1 MAFAAVF
8 VKRDLGELIG
18 LPTPVA
24 FVLLVGVPIIV
35 IGSTAVLLYYCF
47 KARSA
52 KRKARNAP
60 RPESKSSHHTIETD
74 HEMGLTSI
82 RSTGEPSSIAGS
94 RRHSLNHPP
103 PISTYQ
109 ASELDRQFFAAQ
121 VYGVSA
127 AVPYQA
133 PPSYG
138 SEPDAPK
145 YEDETPSP
153 ITIPPQRPK
162 TAPSSPLDG
171 VFTGPVNVNRLNY
184 GNRAPL
190 QEVRPRTSAGTSQR
204 VLHRRS
210 KSLDKPAPIRI
221 STNRPTHSPAGS
233 LRSLSVFPHRH
244 VNPSSPGLSPTHH
257 GPSPPPHHG
266 PSPPVAS
273 PSPPLIS
280 PVAGLSSRKG
290 PLSGIPPPPPP
301 PPPTAR
307 SIHPHVRHPSMDR
320 NSLMPIAPILLPF
333 DAVPSTPTIV
343 RGQEQSASRQG
354 RKRGNSHTGN
364 YI

>member
-1 MAFAAVF
+1 V
-8 VKRDLGELIG
+8 
-18 LPTPVA
+18 PTPVA
-24 FVLLVGVPIIV
+24 FVLLIGVPIVV
-35 IGSTAVLLYYCF
+35 IGSTAILLYYCL
-47 KARSA
+47 KARAA

-82 RSTGEPSSIAGS
+82 RSAGDVSSIAGG
-94 RRHSLNHPP
+94 RRHSLNQPP
-103 PISTYQ
+103 PITNYQ
-109 ASELDRQFFAAQ
+109 ASEFDRQFFAAQ

-145 YEDETPSP
+145 YEHGTPSQN
-153 ITIPPQRPK
+153 TIPPQRPK

-190 QEVRPRTSAGTSQR
+190 QEVRPTTSAGGTSTR

-210 KSLDKPAPIRI
+210 KSLDKPAPIQI
-221 STNRPTHSPAGS
+221 STNRPTHSPSGS

-266 PSPPVAS
+266 PSPSVAS
-273 PSPPLIS
+273 PSPPPLSPMAGIS
-280 PVAGLSSRKG
+280 SKKS

-307 SIHPHVRHPSMDR
+307 SVNPHIRHPSMDR
-320 NSLMPIAPILLPF
+320 NSLMPIAPILIPF
-333 DAVPSTPTIV
+333 DAVPSTPTIM
-343 RGQEQSASRQG
+343 RSQELSGSRQG
-354 RKRGNSHTGN
+354 RKRGNSHTGT

>member
-1 MAFAAVF
+1 M
-8 VKRDLGELIG
+8 
-18 LPTPVA
+18 PTPVA
-24 FVLLVGVPIIV
+24 FVLLIGVPIVV
-35 IGSTAVLLYYCF
+35 IGSTAILLYYCL
-47 KARSA
+47 KARAA

-103 PISTYQ
+103 PITTYQ